1 LQSILTKKRVVQFVP
16 NRVVQFVRNWWYS
29 SSEIITSGKLNDSEF
44 QRRSE
49 ILQDSNENLEAIRSR
64 ALSSKREFEEK
75 KSKIKSTK
83 KGG

>member
-1 LQSILTKKRVVQFVP
+1 
-16 NRVVQFVRNWWYS
+16 VVQFVRNWWYS